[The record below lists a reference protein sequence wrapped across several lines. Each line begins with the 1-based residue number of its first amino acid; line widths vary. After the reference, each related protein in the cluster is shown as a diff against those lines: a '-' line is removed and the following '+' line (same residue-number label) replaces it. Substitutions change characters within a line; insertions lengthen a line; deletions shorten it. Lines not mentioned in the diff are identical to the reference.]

1 MQIGAVDSWGEN
13 CFNEF
18 IWPRRHVHPKA
29 TITNN
34 FSTDTRREKLYRFG
48 ELHCTSTILYC
59 TVLYCRFG
67 EQLQTLDLEEGL
79 MAFID
84 WLDSLGG
91 NVILVAHKCLD
102 FDAKVE
108 DTVVI
113 EQRLSLYSSQNLY

>member
-48 ELHCTSTILYC
+48 ELYC
-59 TVLYCRFG
+59 TVLVLYYTVLYCNCTG
-67 EQLQTLDLEEGL
+67 SG
-79 MAFID
+79 
-84 WLDSLGG
+84 
-91 NVILVAHKCLD
+91 
-102 FDAKVE
+102 
-108 DTVVI
+108 
-113 EQRLSLYSSQNLY
+113 SSCRPSTSRRG